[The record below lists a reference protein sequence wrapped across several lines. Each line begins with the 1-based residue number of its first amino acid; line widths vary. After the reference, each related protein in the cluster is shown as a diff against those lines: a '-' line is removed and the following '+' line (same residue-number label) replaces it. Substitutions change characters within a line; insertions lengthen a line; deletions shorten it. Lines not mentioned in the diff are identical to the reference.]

1 MAEVMEKEYAS
12 NGKAN
17 AALTTGI
24 IGTSLAGLLTLG
36 KGGLGN
42 LFGCGNANTCG
53 TPANV
58 TTEDLYVERKECQ
71 DYIDLTKQYYQG
83 QLLNQRELT
92 NAFFDS
98 YKQNA
103 DSSFGLYQKI
113 VDSSFGLYKNQRD
126 IKDDLISKIDSV
138 DKKVDMMAAVRP
150 YQDALINAKIDNNAL
165 MSDYN
170 LSRRTCRMI
179 QGELVLPSTPEVT
192 GYASFTPCCGSVAVS
207 SPAQS

>member
-12 NGKAN
+12 KSKAN

-36 KGGLGN
+36 RGGLGN
-42 LFGCGNANTCG
+42 LFGWGCGCNG
-53 TPANV
+53 TVSPSNV
-58 TTEDLYVERKECQ
+58 TNEDLYIERKECQ
-71 DYIDLTKQYYQG
+71 DYIDLTKQFYNG
-83 QLLNQRELT
+83 QLATQREL
-92 NAFFDS
+92 ADQFFAS
-98 YKQNA
+98 YKQNV

-126 IKDDLISKIDSV
+126 IKDDLIAKIDSV

-165 MSDYN
+165 LADYN
-170 LSRRTCRMI
+170 LSKRTCRMI
-179 QGELVLPSTPEVT
+179 QGQLVLPNTPVIS
-192 GYASFTPCCGSVAVS
+192 GYGSYCCSAPATTAS
-207 SPAQS
+207 AQA